1 MVNQYSEIFECF
13 FCLENFNCRT
23 LVSKSETQ
31 LISEIADSIKVKIVL
46 VNVVIILTVI
56 LMFFPESMYPK
67 RLPDLLSSRRVFY

>member
-31 LISEIADSIKVKIVL
+31 LISEIADSIKVKNSTCECSNNPYRNI
-46 VNVVIILTVI
+46 NV
-56 LMFFPESMYPK
+56 FS
-67 RLPDLLSSRRVFY
+67 